1 MPKLVPSFASFR
13 SVQTFTLALSCASEL
28 IMAQPAGAA
37 GQACP
42 RTTTTTQTP
51 YTPPTGTTTTG
62 SSSTV
67 TSGGTIG
74 SNAYPNSGTGQ
85 NGNQPPRPPTTR
97 PSVQIPD
104 VDSSAVDVAKAEDAA
119 AHTELTKAQTALSEI
134 TKKFQDT
141 FNARPDVVEA
151 TSKVASSKAAYDAAA
166 APVLA
171 ALTSSADYQTARA
184 TADEAKQNVETV
196 KTDPSATPE
205 MRMTA
210 AKEALT
216 AKDTLTKMRAAA
228 LASDSK
234 ASAARTDLT
243 TQTQALTALHQQYDD
258 SLKQDPDYASAKS
271 AFDDAKAKATAADQK
286 LADTKTAY
294 ARAVAARNAAI
305 AEQRKLDRDY
315 AAQQQ
320 AAARR

>member
-1 MPKLVPSFASFR
+1 MLKLVTYFASIRLTR
-13 SVQTFTLALSCASEL
+13 SFTLALCCASGL
-28 IMAQPAGAA
+28 IMAQSRGAA

-42 RTTTTTQTP
+42 RSTTTTQTP

-67 TSGGTIG
+67 TSYAAFG
-74 SNAYPNSGTGQ
+74 SNAYPNVGAGQ
-85 NGNQPPRPPTTR
+85 PGNQPPRPPTTR
-97 PSVQIPD
+97 PSVQIPNLD
-104 VDSSAVDVAKAEDAA
+104 PSAVEVAKAEDAT

-134 TKKFQDT
+134 TRKFQET

-151 TSKVASSKAAYDAAA
+151 TTKVASAKSAYDAAA

-196 KTDPSATPE
+196 KADASATPE

-216 AKDTLTKMRAAA
+216 AKDALTKMRATA
-228 LASDSK
+228 LTSNSK

-243 TQTQALTALHQQYDD
+243 TQTQALAALHQQYDD
-258 SLKQDPDYASAKS
+258 SLKQDPDYASARS

-286 LADTKTAY
+286 LADAKTAY

-315 AAQQQ
+315 AAQQ
-320 AAARR
+320 ARR